1 MGLGSV
7 IGYLFAGIAI
17 SPILHKLQSDT
28 EMIRQYA
35 EFGVVIMMF
44 LVGLEMQPQKI
55 WKIKENLLGL
65 GGLQIILT
73 TLVFSLIAILFG
85 THWKT
90 SIAMSTILALSSTAI
105 VLQILKENNLGTSPK
120 GQSAV
125 SVLLM
130 QDIAVI
136 PLLALFPLL
145 ALPDLQLNFLLNAAI
160 SGEPINENI
169 SIKPTSNLP
178 NWALAI
184 VLTLGITSIILIG
197 KYLTNPLLTFISNS
211 KLKEVFLATT
221 LLMIISVS
229 YLMHLVGLSAALGT
243 FLVGLVLSTSKFR
256 HSIALELEP
265 FKGLLLGLFFITVG
279 ASINFSVLFNNF
291 LFIIGL
297 TIGMI
302 VIKTIILFFLCRF
315 FLINKKSSLFIALSL
330 SQAGEFGFV
339 LLTLSNAAHVLPN
352 HTANILAVVIALSM
366 VVTPLLI
373 VLYKKSEFLIKAT
386 E

>member
-221 LLMIISVS
+221 LLMIISV
-229 YLMHLVGLSAALGT
+229 
-243 FLVGLVLSTSKFR
+243 
-256 HSIALELEP
+256 
-265 FKGLLLGLFFITVG
+265 
-279 ASINFSVLFNNF
+279 
-291 LFIIGL
+291 
-297 TIGMI
+297 
-302 VIKTIILFFLCRF
+302 
-315 FLINKKSSLFIALSL
+315 
-330 SQAGEFGFV
+330 
-339 LLTLSNAAHVLPN
+339 
-352 HTANILAVVIALSM
+352 
-366 VVTPLLI
+366 
-373 VLYKKSEFLIKAT
+373 
-386 E
+386 